1 MRDFVAGAL
10 LSLVVNVLTVLGWYY
25 IGMWLPSLL
34 NVGLALLILGFWG
47 LEDKWAFP
55 GGYWTV
61 QLAAIVLW
69 ISGMGFVGGL
79 SLN

>member
-1 MRDFVAGAL
+1 MRDFLAGVL

-61 QLAAIVLW
+61 QLMAIVLW
-69 ISGMGFVGGL
+69 ISGMGLVGGL
-79 SLN
+79 TLE